1 MKKYKNLIFVAL
13 LIGIIIC
20 LSIIFSAKQSNFNT
34 LKQMPFK
41 SIEISPGEQVYTYNQ
56 HIYIYGKS
64 GLKILKETEVLLE
77 DAFTLENPIVA
88 TSFDKIAICDDKG
101 KVVRVYSNSGL
112 IYTVN
117 TVNNVLGFSINK
129 NGFLGLILKSGDNY
143 EIEIYNNNGDSIY
156 SIKDISY
163 EQGIPVCLSISEDN
177 KTLGVS
183 SVKTSEANII
193 TNISFY
199 SMSDNQ
205 VFGGFVKENQIAGII
220 KLTQKNTLVGVSE
233 QEIFA
238 IKINPTQSNETVKEI
253 YKKPLNN
260 IVKHFY
266 YLDGVG
272 YVVCYGEALN
282 KEQSMAN
289 NSVVFYNQTSG
300 EIGKYIEKEQQ
311 ITNIFPSSFGV
322 VLQKGR
328 LFTAVSTT
336 GKKLWQYQAT
346 QDIKQVNFYNDANK
360 AIIVTNDEIKIVK
373 IDKTLVDK
381 QIDENAS
388 TESETESTSKD
399 NDNMTET
406 TTSKDD
412 DNKTETTTSKNSNN
426 KIETTTSKDKD
437 KTTQMTTKD
446 NNKQTE
452 TTTKDDNKETTT

>member
-1 MKKYKNLIFVAL
+1 MKKYKNLIFVAI
-13 LIGIIIC
+13 LIGIVIC
-20 LSIIFSAKQSNFNT
+20 LSLVFSTKQSSLNT
-34 LKQMPFK
+34 LKQQSFK
-41 SIEISPGEQVYTYNQ
+41 SIEINPGEQVYTYNG

-64 GLKILKETEVLLE
+64 GLKILKETEILVE
-77 DAFTLENPIVA
+77 DAFTLENPIVV

-101 KVVRVYSNSGL
+101 KVVRVYSSGGL
-112 IYTVN
+112 VYTVN
-117 TVNNVLGFSINK
+117 TVNNILGFSINK

-177 KTLGVS
+177 KTLAIS
-183 SVKTSEANII
+183 SVKTNEANII
-193 TNISFY
+193 TNLSFY
-199 SMSDNQ
+199 SMADNQ
-205 VFGGFVKENQIAGII
+205 VFGGFIKENQIAGII
-220 KLTQKNTLVGVSE
+220 KFTQKNTLVGVSE
-233 QEIFA
+233 QEIFT
-238 IKINPTQSNETVKEI
+238 IKINSAQNNEAVKEI

-260 IVKHFY
+260 ILKNFN

-272 YVVCYGEALN
+272 YVVCYGEPLN
-282 KEQSMAN
+282 QEEAMPN

-311 ITNIFPSSFGV
+311 ITNVFSSSFGV
-322 VLQKGR
+322 ILQKGR

-381 QIDENAS
+381 QIDENQTTVTQ
-388 TESETESTSKD
+388 TEITDK
-399 NDNMTET
+399 
-406 TTSKDD
+406 D
-412 DNKTETTTSKNSNN
+412 DNKTEQTTVKDNKTEETTSNN
-426 KIETTTSKDKD
+426 KNKETTTYKGND
-437 KTTQMTTKD
+437 KT
-446 NNKQTE
+446 TE
-452 TTTKDDNKETTT
+452 TTTKDNKETTT